1 MHAGGPEEF
10 NLPIDL
16 PSVVQRSDILS
27 ANPVAAAYIYIR
39 LIESLFSD
47 LLGLPVQ
54 QHRTRKIP
62 PSLHSRPVG
71 VLGRMTAFSGVT
83 EAQGRGTLHLHFLA
97 WSDLQPSVIR
107 EFVND
112 EEVMSAICNRLD
124 SLVQEW
130 IPPFGTGDFRRD
142 CNNIVEDVRDDGRRI
157 SPLPTLDISA
167 FTCRYVDVVQ
177 QANEYA

>member
-1 MHAGGPEEF
+1 
-10 NLPIDL
+10 
-16 PSVVQRSDILS
+16 
-27 ANPVAAAYIYIR
+27 
-39 LIESLFSD
+39 
-47 LLGLPVQ
+47 
-54 QHRTRKIP
+54 
-62 PSLHSRPVG
+62 
-71 VLGRMTAFSGVT
+71 MTAFSGVT

-124 SLVQEW
+124 SLVQAW

-142 CNNIVEDVRDDGRRI
+142 CNNNIVEDVRDGQRI

-177 QANEYA
+177 QMNISGARRVIFFSRTANRVVVFPIKYNCGIVWFISSDRALFSLYFDTINAE